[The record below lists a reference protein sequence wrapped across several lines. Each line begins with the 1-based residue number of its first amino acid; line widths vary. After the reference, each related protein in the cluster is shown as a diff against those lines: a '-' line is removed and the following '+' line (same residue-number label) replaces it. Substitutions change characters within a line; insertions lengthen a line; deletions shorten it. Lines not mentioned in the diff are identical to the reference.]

1 MTDALTIRKM
11 GKSPGAAPRSLHL
24 CGQKDLLFPIR
35 QVRPWLFTRRD
46 RPRLTLILRG
56 GCPGLAPA
64 DIRPPPHSHDRGA
77 HRTARPGR
85 TCGIARDR
93 PAVMTQRR
101 AGPDDATAEPKD
113 RLIRADRG
121 LAAFCRDAA
130 GQQHR
135 RRPDDS
141 LCRAGQGH
149 AVPVA

>member
-11 GKSPGAAPRSLHL
+11 GKSPGAAPRSLHP

-46 RPRLTLILRG
+46 RARLTLILRG

-64 DIRPPPHSHDRGA
+64 DIRPPPHRHDRDGC
-77 HRTARPGR
+77 RTTRPGR
-85 TCGIARDR
+85 TCGIARHG

-130 GQQHR
+130 G
-135 RRPDDS
+135 
-141 LCRAGQGH
+141 
-149 AVPVA
+149 